1 MSKVTMKQKRVI
13 QAILDFT
20 KENKYPPT
28 VRELCN
34 ALGLSSPSTIHSHLE
49 RLKVH
54 GLVTW
59 EEGCLRTLKVVEKNE
74 KVTT

>member
-1 MSKVTMKQKRVI
+1 MTRVTTKQKRVL

-28 VRELCN
+28 VRELCRK
-34 ALGLSSPSTIHSHLE
+34 LGLSSPSTVHGFLE
-49 RLKVH
+49 RLKIN

-59 EEGCLRTLKVVEKNE
+59 EEGCIRTLKVVDKRE
-74 KVTT
+74 KVTS